1 MALVELGKQ
10 LAQQA
15 LADAITGKEKEKE
28 KEKDAAPAAAA
39 APATGLVIFGQ
50 ISAMQKALKED
61 EELVVL
67 FQSGVERIRVREIF
81 LAAPAVAVLTGADA
95 TGNLTRAIV
104 PVDSLQLLCKTMKAP
119 GGSRPLRVNLVTPR
133 PKDSSA

>member
-15 LADAITGKEKEKE
+15 LTDAIVGKEKD
-28 KEKDAAPAAAA
+28 KDAPAAAPA
-39 APATGLVIFGQ
+39 SAPATGLVIFGQ
-50 ISAMQKALKED
+50 INAMQKALKED

-67 FQSGVERIRVREIF
+67 LQSGVERIRVVEIF
-81 LAAPAVAVLTGADA
+81 LASPAVIVLTGRDA
-95 TGNLTRAIV
+95 GNNLTRAIV

-119 GGSRPLRVNLVTPR
+119 
-133 PKDSSA
+133 

>member
-15 LADAITGKEKEKE
+15 LTDAIVGKEKEKE
-28 KEKDAAPAAAA
+28 TPPAAAG
-39 APATGLVIFGQ
+39 PPGIGLVIFGQ

-67 FQSGVERIRVREIF
+67 YQSGVERIRVMEIF
-81 LAAPAVAVLTGADA
+81 LPSPAVAVLTGTDA
-95 TGNLTRAIV
+95 NRNLTRAIV
-104 PVDSLQLLCKTMKAP
+104 PVDTLQLLCKTMKVTA
-119 GGSRPLRVNLVTPR
+119 GTKPLVVSLVTPKR
-133 PKDSSA
+133 

>member
-15 LADAITGKEKEKE
+15 LSDAIVGKEKEKD
-28 KEKDAAPAAAA
+28 KDAPAAAA
-39 APATGLVIFGQ
+39 PVLPNAGLVIFGQ

-67 FQSGVERIRVREIF
+67 YQSGVERIRVVEIF
-81 LAAPAVAVLTGADA
+81 LPSPAVAVVTGHDA
-95 TGNLTRAIV
+95 NRNLTRAIV

-119 GGSRPLRVNLVTPR
+119 AGAKPVRVNLVTPR
-133 PKDSSA
+133 KDSSA

>member
-15 LADAITGKEKEKE
+15 LTDVIAGKDEEKK
-28 KEKDAAPAAAA
+28 PS
-39 APATGLVIFGQ
+39 APATAAASNIGLIIFNQ
-50 ISAMQKALKED
+50 IGAMQKALKED

-67 FQSGVERIRVREIF
+67 LQSGVERIRVLEIF
-81 LAAPAVAVLTGADA
+81 LPAPAVAVLTGRDA
-95 TGNLTRAIV
+95 NGNLTRAIA

-119 GGSRPLRVNLVTPR
+119 AGAKPVRVSLVTPR
-133 PKDSSA
+133 KDSSA

>member
-15 LADAITGKEKEKE
+15 FTDAITSKEKEP
-28 KEKDAAPAAAA
+28 AAPLG
-39 APATGLVIFGQ
+39 TGLVIFGQ
-50 ISAMQKALKED
+50 IHAMQKALKDD

-67 FQSGVERIRVREIF
+67 FQSGVERIRVMEIF
-81 LAAPAVAVLTGADA
+81 LPAPQIAVLSGTDA
-95 TGNLTRAIV
+95 NRNTTRVIS
-104 PVDSLQLLCKTMKAP
+104 PIDSVQLLCKVMKAP
-119 GGSRPLRVNLVTPR
+119 AGSKPIRVNLVSPK

>member
-15 LADAITGKEKEKE
+15 LSDAIIGKEKEKD
-28 KEKDAAPAAAA
+28 KDKDTPAAG
-39 APATGLVIFGQ
+39 PVVPSTGLVIFGQ
-50 ISAMQKALKED
+50 ISAMQKALKDD

-67 FQSGVERIRVREIF
+67 YQSGVERIRVVEIF
-81 LAAPAVAVLTGADA
+81 LPSPAVAVVTGHDA
-95 TGNLTRAIV
+95 NRNLTRAIV

-119 GGSRPLRVNLVTPR
+119 AGAKPARVNLVTPR
-133 PKDSSA
+133 KDPSA

>member
-15 LADAITGKEKEKE
+15 LADAITGKEKDKE
-28 KEKDAAPAAAA
+28 AAPAASG
-39 APATGLVIFGQ
+39 APSTGLVIFGQ

-104 PVDSLQLLCKTMKAP
+104 PVDALQLLCKTMKAP
-119 GGSRPLRVNLVTPR
+119 AGARPLRVSLVTPR

>member
-15 LADAITGKEKEKE
+15 FTDAITPKEKEP
-28 KEKDAAPAAAA
+28 AAPLG
-39 APATGLVIFGQ
+39 TGLVIFGQ
-50 ISAMQKALKED
+50 IHAMQKALKDD

-67 FQSGVERIRVREIF
+67 FQSGVERIRVMEIF
-81 LAAPAVAVLTGADA
+81 LPSPQIAVLSGTDA
-95 TGNLTRAIV
+95 NRNTTRVIS
-104 PVDSLQLLCKTMKAP
+104 PIDSVQLLCKVMKAP
-119 GGSRPLRVNLVTPR
+119 AGAKPIRVNLVSPK

>member
-15 LADAITGKEKEKE
+15 FTDAITPKEKEP
-28 KEKDAAPAAAA
+28 AAPVGA
-39 APATGLVIFGQ
+39 GLVIFGQ
-50 ISAMQKALKED
+50 IHAMQKALKDD

-67 FQSGVERIRVREIF
+67 FQSGVERIRVMEIF
-81 LAAPAVAVLTGADA
+81 LPAPQIAVLSGTDA
-95 TGNLTRAIV
+95 NRNTTRVIS
-104 PVDSLQLLCKTMKAP
+104 PIDSVLLLCKVMKAP
-119 GGSRPLRVNLVTPR
+119 AGAKPIRVTLVSPK

>member
-15 LADAITGKEKEKE
+15 FTDAITPKEKE
-28 KEKDAAPAAAA
+28 PAV
-39 APATGLVIFGQ
+39 PLGTGLVIFGQ
-50 ISAMQKALKED
+50 IHAMQKALKDD

-67 FQSGVERIRVREIF
+67 FQSGVERIRVMEIF
-81 LAAPAVAVLTGADA
+81 LPSPQIAVLSGTDA
-95 TGNLTRAIV
+95 NRNTTRVIS
-104 PVDSLQLLCKTMKAP
+104 PIDSVQLLCKVMKAP
-119 GGSRPLRVNLVTPR
+119 AGAKPIRVNLVSPK

>member
-15 LADAITGKEKEKE
+15 ISDVITGKEKE
-28 KEKDAAPAAAA
+28 AAPAAKAA
-39 APATGLVIFGQ
+39 GTPGTGLVIFGQ
-50 ISAMQKALKED
+50 INAMQKALRED

-67 FQSGVERIRVREIF
+67 LQSGVERIRVIEIF
-81 LAAPAVAVLTGADA
+81 LASAAVAVLTGHDA
-95 TGNLTRAIV
+95 NRNLTRVIA
-104 PVDSLQLLCKTMKAP
+104 PVETLQLLCKTMKTPAGAKP
-119 GGSRPLRVNLVTPR
+119 IRVNLVTPR